1 MQTIIKYG
9 LYPTVLAVT
18 IGFIGYTI
26 HFDWDLKVAFTVMIA
41 IRFVL
46 FLGLEFAMPMKKK
59 WKMTRASFWRDVKYL
74 ATGAMVGRGLRYII
88 ILAAIDLSANNSGP
102 LAGSSLLVGFVL
114 TALTAEFMQY
124 WFHRACHEG
133 KGALG
138 QWLWRVHVAHHLPD
152 KVYVLMHGVVHP
164 INHVASFAI
173 IQGTLV
179 LLGASP
185 ESIFMLSALMGLHGL
200 ISHFNVEIRAGWLNY
215 IFVGTELHRFH
226 HSADPAESKNY
237 GVFLTIWDILF
248 GTFYYKPDRPPE
260 RLGVHEPDLYPHSN
274 SILKVFA
281 LPFGRL
287 LRERQNVERP
297 VPSDRGQNLF

>member
-1 MQTIIKYG
+1 MQSIIKYG
-9 LYPTVLAVT
+9 LYPTVLALT

-26 HFDWDLKVAFTVMIA
+26 HFDWDLKIAFTVMIA
-41 IRFVL
+41 IRFVV
-46 FLGLEFAMPMKKK
+46 FLGLEFAMPLKKK
-59 WKMTRASFWRDVKYL
+59 WKMTWASFWRDVKYM
-74 ATGAMVGRGLRYII
+74 ATGAMVGRGLRLLI

-102 LAGSSLLVGFVL
+102 LAGSSLLVGFL
-114 TALTAEFMQY
+114 LIALTAEFLQY

-133 KGALG
+133 KGVLG
-138 QWLWRVHVAHHLPD
+138 RWLWRVHVAHHLPD

-173 IQGTLV
+173 IQGSLV

-215 IFVGTELHRFH
+215 IFAGTELHRFH

-237 GVFLTIWDILF
+237 GVFLTIWDLVF
-248 GTFYYKPDRPPE
+248 GTFYYEPGRTPE
-260 RLGVHEPDLYPHSN
+260 RLGVQEPGLYPHSN
-274 SILKVFA
+274 RFFKVLA
-281 LPFGRL
+281 LPFGGAPK
-287 LRERQNVERP
+287 EHENAQSP
-297 VPSDRGQNLF
+297 VPSDR